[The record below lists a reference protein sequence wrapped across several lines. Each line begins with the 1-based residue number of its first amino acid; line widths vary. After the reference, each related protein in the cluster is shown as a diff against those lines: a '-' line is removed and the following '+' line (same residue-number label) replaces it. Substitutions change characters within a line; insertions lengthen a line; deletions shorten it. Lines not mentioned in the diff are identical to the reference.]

1 MANGANG
8 VTSVDLQEIMQKAN
22 ELKRKAED
30 MFDVLERAKKTIDT
44 TEQNFNSG
52 EGEEMRQQFDAYST
66 KFQNF
71 RDDVT
76 KFSEHMDS
84 FAQTF
89 GDTQSKLK
97 NILSQLPKAR

>member
-8 VTSVDLQEIMQKAN
+8 VTSVDLQEIMQKAT
-22 ELKRKAED
+22 ELKPED
-30 MFDVLERAKKTIDT
+30 MFDVLERAKKTIDN